1 MFFNMIFLNDLFV
14 CISLKKNHPAKFFK
28 YHEIEIDC
36 NQQVQYSGEQWGV
49 SLHFKPQS
57 ISPLLLGDTLFHV
70 GVISNTNIREQW
82 TIGLLYLDNY
92 IGWASQ
98 WSTLHIE
105 SIIGY
110 YFLISVPAST
120 QEYPGL
126 LKPQD
131 FLSVQPELRVVPKV
145 R

>member
-126 LKPQD
+126 FSVKTPE
-131 FLSVQPELRVVPKV
+131 LSVCPTRVKSCS
-145 R
+145 